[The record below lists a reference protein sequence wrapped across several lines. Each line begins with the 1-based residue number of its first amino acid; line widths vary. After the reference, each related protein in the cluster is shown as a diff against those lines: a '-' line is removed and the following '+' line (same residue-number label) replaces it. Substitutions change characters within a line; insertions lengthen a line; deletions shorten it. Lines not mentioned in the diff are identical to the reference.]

1 MHQLVLH
8 RRSLGT
14 TGVASGK
21 DASGVAY
28 VVIPEDQDRDVF
40 ITTCYRTQTVM
51 LRDEMGAAWRN
62 VFVTKDLLQQVTFPE
77 KPDERGSPVI
87 WVKVPKHNLPVVI
100 GILDLKNIYSV
111 IQEEHQFRLQ
121 QRSPVGNSVDFNAR
135 ALSASLDLAVASTE
149 DGKGSLRVKV
159 TNPDQTAE
167 LDVYVKGNINVFADK
182 KIRLGT
188 NEELVVEIVKP
199 NLDPLG
205 LLTYKAGT
213 GWTLKDEFNNEVTT
227 TDGHVK
233 IKEGSGGKIIHMD
246 QTTINL
252 GQDSA
257 AQPIPL
263 GDTLKEKLTDLIN
276 AIKQITVPTS
286 NGPSGTPINFAQFD
300 AISAQLIQILSQV
313 SKTD

>member
-1 MHQLVLH
+1 MHSMVLH

-21 DASGVAY
+21 DSSGVAY

-62 VFVTKDLLQQVTFPE
+62 VFVTKDLLQQVVFPE
-77 KPDERGSPVI
+77 KSSERGSSVI
-87 WVKVPKHNLPVVI
+87 WVKIPKHNLPVVL
-100 GILDLKNIYSV
+100 GVLDLKNIYSV

-149 DGKGSLRVKV
+149 DGKGSLRVKI

-188 NEELVVEIVKP
+188 NEELTMEVVKP
-199 NLDPLG
+199 DLSPLG
-205 LLTYKAGT
+205 ILTYKAGT

-227 TDGHVK
+227 ESGHVR
-233 IKEGSGGKIIHMD
+233 IKVSDGKLIHID

-252 GQDSA
+252 GQDNA
-257 AQPIPL
+257 AQPVPL

-300 AISAQLIQILSQV
+300 TISAQLAQILSQV